1 MIANA
6 QAIIIAIAEYA
17 AGIGDALLEV
27 GKKIIGI

>member
-17 AGIGDALLEV
+17 ATVGTAIVEV
-27 GKKIIGI
+27 GKKIIGL